1 MKCKQGCV
9 HSCICGGKTNV
20 MAGPAV
26 IQAWVLCTTAAT
38 SRRQRA
44 DHGAIIGLLTAFP
57 QPSVIFLHPLLPG
70 TWIGDDWVNP
80 FSYHLPPSSYPSI
93 QYQRMHR
100 DPVKF
105 FSASTLGDT
114 AVTIVATSSA
124 VGLGQGRWWFWTS
137 TFGLEASHTT
147 CCRTVGSNLY

>member
-44 DHGAIIGLLTAFP
+44 DHGAFIGLLTAFP
-57 QPSVIFLHPLLPG
+57 RPSVIYQSGVFHYE
-70 TWIGDDWVNP
+70 P
-80 FSYHLPPSSYPSI
+80 FCKGFVITVISVTTGNIQHSI
-93 QYQRMHR
+93 SKNALV
-100 DPVKF
+100 PVKYQVPEPGILMP
-105 FSASTLGDT
+105 APVKYL
-114 AVTIVATSSA
+114 APQ
-124 VGLGQGRWWFWTS
+124 L
-137 TFGLEASHTT
+137 
-147 CCRTVGSNLY
+147 